1 MRELPPPRVAPC
13 FLKAH
18 GQGNDYLVFDE
29 GAGPV
34 LGAGL
39 VRRICRRRRGIGAD
53 GIVVVG
59 AEQPGRPPA
68 LRMFNPDGSEFERS
82 GNGLR
87 IAGVHLRLAG
97 RAGAG
102 AFAVETA
109 AGRAELRVRGPDGG
123 GAWDVRA
130 DLGPVSFPDGPPFVA
145 PGAVGANGRA
155 ALALPPGTGR
165 ESVTAAPVS
174 VGNPHAV
181 LFADSWDDADV
192 ERLGPLVSAHGAFPE
207 GVNVQFA
214 VVTGPGEA
222 RIRIWERGVG
232 RTASSGTSACA
243 VVAAAVRE
251 GLIGAGPCRVE
262 MEGGPME
269 VDWRPG
275 GTVRLRGPV
284 EVVCTGELEVQA
296 MASRGRRPVGPQGA
310 PVDSGARPMRAR
322 ESAEAGGSG
331 LDSPPRGV
339 RRGGAD

>member
-1 MRELPPPRVAPC
+1 MKALPPPSVAPR

-34 LGAGL
+34 LDAGL
-39 VRRICRRRRGIGAD
+39 ARRICRRRRGIGAD

-59 AEQPGRPPA
+59 AERPGRPPL
-68 LRMFNPDGSEFERS
+68 LRMFNPDGGEFERS

-97 RAGAG
+97 RAGEA
-102 AFAVETA
+102 AFVVETP
-109 AGRAELRVRGPDGG
+109 AGRAELAVRGPGAG
-123 GAWDVRA
+123 GAWDVRV
-130 DLGPVSFPDGPPFVA
+130 DMGPVSFPDGPPFVA

-155 ALALPPGTGR
+155 ALGLPRGAGR
-165 ESVTAAPVS
+165 GVAAVPVS

-181 LFADSWDDADV
+181 LFGDAWDDADV
-192 ERLGPLVSAHGAFPE
+192 ERLGPLVSAHAAFPE
-207 GVNVQFA
+207 GANVQFA
-214 VVTGPGEA
+214 VVPGPGRT

-251 GLIGAGPCRVE
+251 GLIEAGPCRVE
-262 MEGGPME
+262 MEGGPMD

-275 GTVRLRGPV
+275 RTVRLRGPV
-284 EVVCTGELEVQA
+284 EVACTGELD
-296 MASRGRRPVGPQGA
+296 VGALG
-310 PVDSGARPMRAR
+310 SRAR
-322 ESAEAGGSG
+322 EPSAPGDLG
-331 LDSPPRGV
+331 PRGP
-339 RRGGAD
+339 RRDEAP